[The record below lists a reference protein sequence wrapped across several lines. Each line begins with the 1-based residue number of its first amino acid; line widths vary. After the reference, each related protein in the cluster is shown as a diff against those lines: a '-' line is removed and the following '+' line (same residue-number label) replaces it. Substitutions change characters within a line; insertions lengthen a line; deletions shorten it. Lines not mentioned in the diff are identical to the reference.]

1 MNKNI
6 KSDRQKRKEEKR
18 LNKEKKKNKIEEKID
33 INENLFLK
41 FNPQSNKFN
50 ESFLESNLKLNLK
63 LNENIEIINHF
74 NPNELNI
81 LDYKDIKLIDTLKPI
96 EMELYNKEICRE
108 FILIIDFKKT
118 GGGTSVFLNSLIK
131 KYKDKI
137 MFVIIRN
144 MDDIYSV
151 TINDEYLYANE
162 IDVDYFFECHRKKI
176 KKIFVNH
183 INGHNMF
190 FFDKL
195 KNLNIKMSYI
205 THDFS
210 PIYILS
216 TPTYN
221 GLVEENEIK
230 KENQLLNYFDII
242 ITQNIKNLNILNRFI
257 DSNKKIIIT
266 DMPDFKKSLQII
278 ETNNQNKIVIGII
291 GIIHKVKGLKI
302 LYMLNNLL
310 NKFNIE
316 FIVFGS
322 IYDKIDKVNR
332 QNIKSEKYDT
342 INDFNNLLEKYKP
355 NLILELSLCPETYSY
370 SLTLAILTKLPI
382 LSLKKNMDSVIEDR
396 LSKYENVYYFSTIF
410 EILELIFKHN
420 QNYFY
425 TIDSNLHYNNFWEN
439 YFS

>member
-1 MNKNI
+1 
-6 KSDRQKRKEEKR
+6 
-18 LNKEKKKNKIEEKID
+18 
-33 INENLFLK
+33 
-41 FNPQSNKFN
+41 
-50 ESFLESNLKLNLK
+50 
-63 LNENIEIINHF
+63 
-74 NPNELNI
+74 
-81 LDYKDIKLIDTLKPI
+81 
-96 EMELYNKEICRE
+96 
-108 FILIIDFKKT
+108 
-118 GGGTSVFLNSLIK
+118 
-131 KYKDKI
+131 
-137 MFVIIRN
+137 
-144 MDDIYSV
+144 
-151 TINDEYLYANE
+151 
-162 IDVDYFFECHRKKI
+162 
-176 KKIFVNH
+176 
-183 INGHNMF
+183 
-190 FFDKL
+190 
-195 KNLNIKMSYI
+195 MSYI

-221 GLVEENEIK
+221 ELVEENEIK

-410 EILELIFKHN
+410 EILELIFKHK

-425 TIDSNLHYNNFWEN
+425 TIDSNLHYNIFWEN